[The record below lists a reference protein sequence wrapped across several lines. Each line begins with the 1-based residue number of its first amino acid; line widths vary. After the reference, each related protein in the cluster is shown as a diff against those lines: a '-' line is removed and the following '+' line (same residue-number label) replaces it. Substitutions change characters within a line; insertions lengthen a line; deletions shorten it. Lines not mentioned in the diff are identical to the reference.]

1 MSCLFIFLVNSWQ
14 AHVNCCVIS
23 LHSNLRGFSTC
34 VEGQNESGSSIG
46 EHDSV
51 VMEAVNHGE
60 DSNQL
65 KNKCGS

>member
-1 MSCLFIFLVNSWQ
+1 M
-14 AHVNCCVIS
+14 
-23 LHSNLRGFSTC
+23 
-34 VEGQNESGSSIG
+34 EGQNESGSSIG